1 LRETLRRSILYV
13 PGSAEAMIRKAGT
26 RGADVIV
33 LDLEDGVHPD
43 LKDQARER
51 VARLYR
57 ELDFGGAE
65 VLIRANHPTTP
76 WGVRDLDM
84 LAGLRPAGA
93 VFPKMQDPAEVA
105 TIDEKLGRAMSL
117 FLMIETARGVLEAP
131 ALARSSPRL
140 AGLLFGAADFR
151 ESVGATRGADEVEI
165 FFARSQVVLAAR
177 AAGIDA
183 LDTPWFDYRDSR
195 GLRESAARA
204 RRLGFDGKSAIH
216 PGQVSVINE
225 VFSPS
230 GPEIERAQRI
240 VEVMEEALAKGQHVA
255 TLDGELVEAMHLR
268 GARRTLEA
276 ARRLGVRSEPGTRT

>member
-1 LRETLRRSILYV
+1 
-13 PGSAEAMIRKAGT
+13 MIRKAST
-26 RGADVIV
+26 RGADVLV

-43 LKDQARER
+43 LKDEARQR

-57 ELDFGGAE
+57 ELNFGGAE
-65 VLIRANHPTTP
+65 VLIRANHPTTS
-76 WGVRDLDM
+76 WGARDLDM
-84 LAGLRPAGA
+84 LAGLRPDGA

-105 TIDEKLGRAMSL
+105 TIDEKLGRAISL

-151 ESVGATRGADEVEI
+151 ESVGATPGDDEVEI
-165 FFARSQVVLAAR
+165 FCARSQVVLAAR

-204 RRLGFDGKSAIH
+204 RRLGFDGKSAVH

-230 GPEIERAQRI
+230 GPEIERARRI
-240 VEVMEEALAKGQHVA
+240 VEVMEEALTKSQQVA
-255 TLDGELVEAMHLR
+255 TLEGELIEAMHLR
-268 GARRTLEA
+268 GARRTLES
-276 ARRLGVRSEPGTRT
+276 ARRLGIRSEPGTRT